1 MDREEDCKWGYGLD
15 DQIRADRL
23 PDTEILPEGMKK
35 VRREDPEYPG
45 RLRNIPDPP
54 KQLYYYGE
62 LPGEDEPS
70 AAIIGARDCSEYGKY
85 VAIELGRLL
94 GQNGICVISGMARG
108 IDGIS
113 QEAALSVGGRSYG
126 VLGSGADVCYPRSN
140 RGLYE
145 QLKCRGGV
153 LSEYA
158 PGTPA
163 KGYLFPPRNRI
174 VSGLADVVVV
184 VEAREKSGTLIE
196 LAVTSFLGPVCTPNR
211 LNLKTLEREGYLL
224 TMLHYIA
231 CKRNSEIIT
240 ETFLRSKS
248 CFLSAV
254 LNTEK
259 EFISFL
265 SVFAH
270 EGGEVLHC
278 RCLYLLKAIE
288 GEHRFDGVKNIITAC
303 HFELTE
309 VTRSFGNTGFLCHIS
324 NRKYLVINCLR
335 CAKFGG
341 DIG

>member
-184 VEAREKSGTLIE
+184 VVRYFGGIRLGTSGLIAAYREAARLALEAAPKVVRHVEASMAFTFPYVSVNDVMKLIKQPGVTTDE
-196 LAVTSFLGPVCTPNR
+196 LPFDN
-211 LNLKTLEREGYLL
+211 
-224 TMLHYIA
+224 A
-231 CKRNSEIIT
+231 CSARVRIRRDDADR
-240 ETFLRSKS
+240 LRSR
-248 CFLSAV
+248 LGDV
-254 LNTEK
+254 
-259 EFISFL
+259 
-265 SVFAH
+265 
-270 EGGEVLHC
+270 
-278 RCLYLLKAIE
+278 
-288 GEHRFDGVKNIITAC
+288 DG
-303 HFELTE
+303 LTF
-309 VTRSFGNTGFLCHIS
+309 V
-324 NRKYLVINCLR
+324 
-335 CAKFGG
+335 
-341 DIG
+341 D

>member
-184 VEAREKSGTLIE
+184 VEAREKSGTLITVDMALE
-196 LAVTSFLGPVCTPNR
+196 QGKDVYMVPGRVTDKLSEGCNR
-211 LNLKTLEREGYLL
+211 LIKAGAGILVSPEDFVKELWGDSKVISPKREKLLSGELGDVYNALDFTPSTVEQVWAKLGGVYTEIQVASLLMQLSMQKEILQVSPGYFR
-224 TMLHYIA
+224 H
-231 CKRNSEIIT
+231 K
-240 ETFLRSKS
+240 
-248 CFLSAV
+248 
-254 LNTEK
+254 
-259 EFISFL
+259 
-265 SVFAH
+265 
-270 EGGEVLHC
+270 G
-278 RCLYLLKAIE
+278 
-288 GEHRFDGVKNIITAC
+288 
-303 HFELTE
+303 
-309 VTRSFGNTGFLCHIS
+309 
-324 NRKYLVINCLR
+324 
-335 CAKFGG
+335 
-341 DIG
+341 